1 MNRQQLMNAFEAAAL
16 ADESAASVQGCLF
29 QRKGMG
35 ADNGLLY
42 ARAEHVRNPIEGAI
56 SHCTC
61 ALVGK
66 FGSVLARQ
74 YETRQARSV
83 HVGKKRGGFAIEC
96 PFNTT
101 SFAPS
106 LSAFPSNSIATLS

>member
-1 MNRQQLMNAFEAAAL
+1 MPCAPLGLLDCLMKVHQ
-16 ADESAASVQGCLF
+16 ASRAVCS
-29 QRKGMG
+29 RKGLG

-42 ARAEHVRNPIEGAI
+42 ARAKHVRNPIEGAI

-83 HVGKKRGGFAIEC
+83 HVGKKRGGFAIEG
-96 PFNTT
+96 PFKYDFTGIPQMT
-101 SFAPS
+101 PE
-106 LSAFPSNSIATLS
+106 LR